1 MRRSGFL
8 HELAPRFFKPV
19 SSTGSIKQSKELFA
33 IDILHGELILRQCD
47 RYSPSSVEFDDDS
60 NLISLMVPNLIC
72 ALEELDEQVQKAGES
87 KIDTEA
93 RVQWGILKIR
103 CNWLAAGYYLW
114 RSRISRIVTES
125 REAEEEGIRFIVET
139 AECFKSP
146 DLRSLRTLQTS
157 HLVSPGRS
165 ETHWKEISPD
175 SLSKFRDEIQ
185 ASSVVSLA
193 SQKFQELV
201 SEIDRRKSVTQQ
213 EAKTSEG
220 VGVLEDSQEVDV
232 SEDDANALAAIGETL
247 FERYKSPHGDPE
259 AKHTEL
265 VDDFLTLHGD
275 ELLPI
280 VNKEGGDTDFQK
292 DAWTKLRRLVPAGPV
307 KMMDLLG
314 MSNPSI
320 LSILITG
327 LNMNALN
334 KLHVAELLA
343 RLVLTTQDYQNELLQ
358 QMTNTKEMKRQQ
370 AGQSEDSDSDDDSFA
385 SDDASMDRNAA
396 NKNVDEKRAR
406 QSGYF
411 VKFLIER
418 LATTFSDHMTEPEKA
433 QFIASSDCHCV
444 IQSSLSFVTYW
455 FQKSARRIAAPDD
468 FVDHEVFQAVRA
480 LVRSLGA
487 ASPGSNHAI
496 KRLFFCGMV
505 RIVIAHRHILESLVH
520 AQAERTGR
528 SARQK
533 LCRKRA
539 EFIGVVTSELGDMM
553 SHNLS
558 IIDSPR
564 MVRSELLSSAESKD
578 QAEGS
583 EPSTGLSGAQFTL
596 FCDGLLWLWKFASQV
611 DVEGQ
616 VAAQQSANICSAFDR
631 PIIKELRVPVAT
643 AIVGLCGF
651 VTSTRDQLSKS
662 GGEGKENTEEYDSLC
677 LTEFFDSDTS
687 ANDWLSE
694 DEESESGANKRLRE
708 LLRAICHAIHCI
720 DIVYRS
726 IDDKGAMSLFADKGF
741 GYEYGPLLPLVTSRV
756 LNFFADT
763 LLLEFEPEEPKMK
776 KRQRLWEEEY
786 PFSTRT
792 TGHLLDSILHKVYR
806 WLYGFAIVG
815 EHSAGKDLGTSV
827 CATSELTTENFIP
840 ESTSAAAQLYR
851 CIIRAYA
858 AGRRSPPK
866 AALEIVSSALPPME
880 ESARSKALRNFMF
893 TTTASYFELEDVT
906 SLVTKKSS
914 WNTPFVSIHPELE
927 LSDEEDTG
935 DSEAD
940 KASFVEEEIMMVR
953 KGICSQLAQG
963 SLPVAAAE
971 QTKNK
976 SDAAT
981 DEERAVS
988 SRNEEEMSKKFTFIL
1003 DDLCLG
1009 EVRNCEG
1016 WYRAAQCLTMKAD
1029 LIADRLGLSKGF
1041 ARNANF
1047 TVPEQRP
1054 PSRPGLSL
1062 ADLEAEQD
1070 RESQLRSHGWISY
1083 LGHDLTLFVRYSWAS
1098 FSSLRACSEAVRES
1112 EYTHMSEADGDDH
1125 DRAFGVQVC
1134 KDIEALYQKGDFVGW
1149 QQAWGGLFVSA
1160 LRMLSMRF
1168 LCMALYI
1175 LQCNTTVDPT
1185 DSVLMSEIC
1194 ESLGIS
1200 LYSDLMASQS
1210 YGYPMHEITGK
1221 HKRDL
1226 ATAAK
1231 TCFQCSADTVDKP
1244 LDKDDSSEGRATW
1257 DLLFMIGKVSVPAMC
1272 WYFERCFLAN
1282 FHA

>member
-1 MRRSGFL
+1 M
-8 HELAPRFFKPV
+8 
-19 SSTGSIKQSKELFA
+19 KQSMELFA

-60 NLISLMVPNLIC
+60 NLISLMVPNLIY
-72 ALEELDEQVQKAGES
+72 ALEELDEHFQKDGES
-87 KIDTEA
+87 KIDSNA
-93 RVQWGILKIR
+93 RVRWGILKIR

-114 RSRISRIVTES
+114 RSRISRVVSES
-125 REAEEEGIRFIVET
+125 RDAEEEGIRFIEET
-139 AECFKSP
+139 AKCFKSP

-175 SLSKFRDEIQ
+175 SLTKFRDEIQ

-201 SEIDRRKSVTQQ
+201 SEIDRRKSITEQ
-213 EAKTSEG
+213 EGNASEE

-232 SEDDANALAAIGETL
+232 SEDDAKALAAIGETL
-247 FERYKSPHGDPE
+247 FERYKSPHGDLE

-280 VNKEGGDTDFQK
+280 ANKEGGDTEFQK
-292 DAWTKLRRLVPAGPV
+292 DTWTKLRRLVPAGPV
-307 KMMDLLG
+307 KMIDLLG

-320 LSILITG
+320 LSILITC

-358 QMTNTKEMKRQQ
+358 RMTNAKEMKRQQ
-370 AGQSEDSDSDDDSFA
+370 TGLSEDSDSDDDSFA

-444 IQSSLSFVTYW
+444 IQSSLTFVTYW
-455 FQKSARRIAAPDD
+455 FQKSSRRIAAPDD
-468 FVDHEVFQAVRA
+468 FVDHDVFQAVRA

-487 ASPGSNHAI
+487 ASSGSSHDHI
-496 KRLFFCGMV
+496 KQLFFCGMV
-505 RIVIAHRHILESLVH
+505 RIVITHRHILESLVH
-520 AQAERTGR
+520 AQGERTGR

-533 LCRKRA
+533 VCRKRA
-539 EFIGVVTSELGDMM
+539 EFVGAVASELGDMM

-558 IIDSPR
+558 IIDSQR
-564 MVRSELLSSAESKD
+564 MVRSELLSFVESKD

-583 EPSTGLSGAQFTL
+583 EPSTGLSVAQFTL
-596 FCDGLLWLWKFASQV
+596 FCDGLLWLWKFASQA

-616 VAAQQSANICSAFDR
+616 AAAHQSANVCSAFDR
-631 PIIKELRVPVAT
+631 PIIKELRVPVAA

-651 VTSTRDQLSKS
+651 VTSTRDQLSKN
-662 GGEGKENTEEYDSLC
+662 GGAEKENIEQYDGLC
-677 LTEFFDSDTS
+677 LTEFYDSDTS

-694 DEESESGANKRLRE
+694 DEESESGVNKRLRE

-792 TGHLLDSILHKVYR
+792 TGYLLDSILHKVYR

-815 EHSAGKDLGTSV
+815 EHSAGKDLGTPIST
-827 CATSELTTENFIP
+827 TSELATGNFIL

-866 AALEIVSSALPPME
+866 AALEIVSAALPSME
-880 ESARSKALRNFMF
+880 ESAKSKALRNFMF
-893 TTTASYFELEDVT
+893 KTTASYFELEDVT

-914 WNTPFVSIHPELE
+914 WNTPFVSIHSELE
-927 LSDEEDTG
+927 PSNEEDTG
-935 DSEAD
+935 DSEPD
-940 KASFVEEEIMMVR
+940 KASIVKEEIMMVR

-963 SLPVAAAE
+963 SLPVTAAE

-976 SDAAT
+976 ADAVA

-988 SRNEEEMSKKFTFIL
+988 SRSEEEMSKKFNFIL

-1009 EVRNCEG
+1009 DVRNCEG
-1016 WYRAAQCLTMKAD
+1016 WYRAAQCLMMKAD

-1041 ARNANF
+1041 ARNTNF

-1054 PSRPGLSL
+1054 QSRPGLSL
-1062 ADLEAEQD
+1062 AELEAEQD
-1070 RESQLRSHGWISY
+1070 RESLLRSHGWISY
-1083 LGHDLTLFVRYSWAS
+1083 LGHDLSLFVRYSWAS
-1098 FSSLRACSEAVRES
+1098 FSSLRACSEAVGES
-1112 EYTHMSEADGDDH
+1112 EYSHMNEADGDDH
-1125 DRAFGVQVC
+1125 DRAFRVQVW

-1149 QQAWGGLFVSA
+1149 QQAWGGLFISA
-1160 LRMLSMRF
+1160 LRMLSVRF
-1168 LCMALYI
+1168 MCMALYI
-1175 LQCNTTVDPT
+1175 LQCNKTDDPA
-1185 DSVLMSEIC
+1185 DSVLLSEIC

-1200 LYSDLMASQS
+1200 LYSGLMASQG

-1221 HKRDL
+1221 KKRDL
-1226 ATAAK
+1226 AAAAK
-1231 TCFQCSADTVDKP
+1231 ACFQCSADTVDKP
-1244 LDKDDSSEGRATW
+1244 LDEDDSSEGRATW
-1257 DLLFMIGKVSVPAMC
+1257 DLLFMIGKVRSVPA
-1272 WYFERCFLAN
+1272 Y
-1282 FHA
+1282 

>member
-8 HELAPRFFKPV
+8 QGLAPRFFKPV
-19 SSTGSIKQSKELFA
+19 SSTGSIKQSTELFA

-60 NLISLMVPNLIC
+60 NLISLMVPKLIY
-72 ALEELDEQVQKAGES
+72 ALEELDEHYQKDGAW
-87 KIDTEA
+87 KIDANA
-93 RVQWGILKIR
+93 RVQWGIMKIR

-114 RSRISRIVTES
+114 RSRISRIVSES
-125 REAEEEGIRFIVET
+125 REAEEEGTRFIEET
-139 AECFKSP
+139 AKCFKSP
-146 DLRSLRTLQTS
+146 DLRSLRTLHTS
-157 HLVSPGRS
+157 HLMSPGRS

-175 SLSKFRDEIQ
+175 SLTKFRDEIQ

-193 SQKFQELV
+193 RQKFQELV
-201 SEIDRRKSVTQQ
+201 SEIDRRKSVAQQ
-213 EAKTSEG
+213 EGKTSEE
-220 VGVLEDSQEVDV
+220 VDVLEVTQEVDIA
-232 SEDDANALAAIGETL
+232 EGDAKALAAIGETL

-280 VNKEGGDTDFQK
+280 ASKEGSDTEFQK
-292 DAWTKLRRLVPAGPV
+292 DPWTKLRRLVPAGPV
-307 KMMDLLG
+307 KMIDLLG

-320 LSILITG
+320 LSILITC
-327 LNMNALN
+327 LNMDALN

-343 RLVLTTQDYQNELLQ
+343 RLVLTTQDYQNEILQ
-358 QMTNTKEMKRQQ
+358 QITNTKEMKRQQ

-396 NKNVDEKRAR
+396 NKDVDEKRAR

-418 LATTFSDHMTEPEKA
+418 LATTFSKHMTEPEKA
-433 QFIASSDCHCV
+433 QFIASSDCYCV
-444 IQSSLSFVTYW
+444 IQSSLTFVTYW
-455 FQKSARRIAAPDD
+455 FQKSSRRIATPDD
-468 FVDHEVFQAVRA
+468 VVDHEVFQAVRA

-487 ASPGSNHAI
+487 ASSGSRYDCI

-505 RIVIAHRHILESLVH
+505 RIVITHRYILESLVH
-520 AQAERTGR
+520 AQGERTGR

-539 EFIGVVTSELGDMM
+539 EFMGAVASELGDMM
-553 SHNLS
+553 SQNLS
-558 IIDSPR
+558 IVDSQR
-564 MVRSELLSSAESKD
+564 MFRSELFSLAESKD
-578 QAEGS
+578 QAGDS
-583 EPSTGLSGAQFTL
+583 EPSAGLSVAQFTL
-596 FCDGLLWLWKFASQV
+596 FCDGLLWLWKFSSQA

-616 VAAQQSANICSAFDR
+616 VAAQQSTNVCSAFDR
-631 PIIKELRVPVAT
+631 PIIKELRVPVAA
-643 AIVGLCGF
+643 AIIGLCGS
-651 VTSTRDQLSKS
+651 VTSTRDQLSKN
-662 GGEGKENTEEYDSLC
+662 GGEGKESLEQHDGLC

-694 DEESESGANKRLRE
+694 DEESESDANKRLRE

-792 TGHLLDSILHKVYR
+792 AGDLLDSILHKVYR

-827 CATSELTTENFIP
+827 SATSELTTGNFIP

-866 AALEIVSSALPPME
+866 AALEIVSAALPPME
-880 ESARSKALRNFMF
+880 ESAKSKALRNFMF

-927 LSDEEDTG
+927 PSDEEDAG
-935 DSEAD
+935 DSEPD
-940 KASFVEEEIMMVR
+940 KASSVEEEIMMVR

-963 SLPVAAAE
+963 TLPVAAAE

-976 SDAAT
+976 SDAAI
-981 DEERAVS
+981 DEERAVA
-988 SRNEEEMSKKFTFIL
+988 SRNEEEMSKKFNFIL

-1009 EVRNCEG
+1009 DVKNCEG

-1041 ARNANF
+1041 ARNSNF

-1054 PSRPGLSL
+1054 PCRPGLSL
-1062 ADLEAEQD
+1062 AELEAEQD

-1083 LGHDLTLFVRYSWAS
+1083 LGHDLSLFVRYSWAS
-1098 FSSLRACSEAVRES
+1098 LSSLRACSEAVGES
-1112 EYTHMSEADGDDH
+1112 EYNHMSEADGDDH
-1125 DRAFGVQVC
+1125 DRAFGVQVW

-1160 LRMLSMRF
+1160 LRMLSVRF
-1168 LCMALYI
+1168 MCMALYI
-1175 LQCNTTVDPT
+1175 LQCDKTDDPA
-1185 DSVLMSEIC
+1185 DSVLASEIC

-1200 LYSDLMASQS
+1200 LYSNLMASQS
-1210 YGYPMHEITGK
+1210 YGYPMHVITGK
-1221 HKRDL
+1221 KKRDL

-1244 LDKDDSSEGRATW
+1244 LDKNDSSEGRATW
-1257 DLLFMIGKVSVPAMC
+1257 DLLFMIGKVSVPAS
-1272 WYFERCFLAN
+1272 
-1282 FHA
+1282 